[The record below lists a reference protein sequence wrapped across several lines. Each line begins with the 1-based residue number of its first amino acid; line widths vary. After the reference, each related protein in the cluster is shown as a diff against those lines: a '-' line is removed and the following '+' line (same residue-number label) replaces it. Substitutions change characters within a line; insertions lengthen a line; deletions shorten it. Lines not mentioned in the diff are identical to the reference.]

1 MKKKLGIVACSLFL
15 SAGALCVAAV
25 LPIPEFNI
33 ARAADVP
40 HTHNLKHYKEIAA
53 TTTSSGVHEFWVCCT
68 CHEHFLANPG
78 GNVGEGGTTPNI
90 TDTTDSRYL
99 FPLSNNEDGL
109 GAELER
115 LGLKYT
121 VDSKTGE
128 YTVTGTTSGKET
140 NTIIPEGVVGVK
152 AGAFKGNSE
161 VYFVVPTS
169 CSDAT
174 VDAMFST
181 GARKCTVFFVGAT
194 SYTASTLKCSGV
206 YQILDEGWEYVNGVP
221 TPKK

>member
-33 ARAADVP
+33 VRAADVP

-78 GNVGEGGTTPNI
+78 GSVDEGGSTPNI
-90 TDTTDSRYL
+90 TDTKDSRYL
-99 FPLSNNEDGL
+99 FPLSDKSDDGL
-109 GAELER
+109 GAELDR
-115 LGLKYT
+115 LNLTYT
-121 VDSKTGE
+121 VSDGK
-128 YTVTGTTSGKET
+128 YTVTGIKSGKET
-140 NTIIPEGVVGVK
+140 NTIIPEGVVGIK
-152 AGAFKGNSE
+152 AGAFKGNDNCW
-161 VYFVVPTS
+161 FVIPTS
-169 CSDAT
+169 CSDSSVT
-174 VDAMFST
+174 GMFST
-181 GARKCTVFFVGAT
+181 GASKIELYFVG
-194 SYTASTLKCSGV
+194 STKLTQSGLKAKAI